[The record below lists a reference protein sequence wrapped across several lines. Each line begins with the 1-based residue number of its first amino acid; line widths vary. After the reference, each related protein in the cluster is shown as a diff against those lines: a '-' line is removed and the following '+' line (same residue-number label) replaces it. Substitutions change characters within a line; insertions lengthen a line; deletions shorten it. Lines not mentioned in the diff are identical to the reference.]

1 MAEAETGDRSK
12 ETPAFEPMSFGMILD
27 RAIQLYLRNFGLVI
41 GVTIVPQLAASL
53 LSFAGSSVLMRSQ
66 SGPAWLAFLLL
77 TLVSTVAGSLSTG
90 AVTVAVSGRYLGR
103 EVAIG
108 SCYRAVV
115 RKLARIVGIRLLAGL
130 LVGLGLLL
138 LVVPGIIWA
147 VAFSLVTPVIM
158 LEGPSET
165 RVLKRSRLLT
175 KGFRW
180 QILGLFVLYLLVVYG
195 LVFFGTVLARLTGGG
210 IPGMYSSAPIAR
222 LVNLLSGVF
231 LGPFAGIL
239 TVLIYYSQRIRKEG
253 YDLQLL
259 AEALASE

>member
-1 MAEAETGDRSK
+1 MAEGETRDRSVD
-12 ETPAFEPMSFGMILD
+12 TPSFEPMSFGMILD
-27 RAIQLYLRNFGLVI
+27 RAIQLYLRNFGLLI
-41 GVTIVPQLAASL
+41 GVTVVPQLAASL
-53 LSFAGSSVLMRSQ
+53 LSFAGGSVLSRSQ
-66 SGPAWLAFLLL
+66 SARAWLTFLLI
-77 TLVSTVAGSLSTG
+77 TLASTVLTSLSTG

-115 RKLARIVGIRLLAGL
+115 RKLARILGARLLAGL
-130 LVGLGLLL
+130 LVGVGLLL
-138 LVVPGIIWA
+138 LVVPGIFWA
-147 VAFSLVTPVIM
+147 VAFSLVVPVIM
-158 LEGPSET
+158 LEGRPEM

-195 LVFFGTVLARLTGGG
+195 LVFLGIVLAGITGGG
-210 IPGMYSSAPIAR
+210 PPGMYGSAPIAR

-239 TVLIYYSQRIRKEG
+239 TVLIYYNQRIRKEG

-259 AEALASE
+259 AEALAEG